1 MSQLKLLHSGGNGV
15 ILAPPAS
22 NPAADRTI
30 TLPDAANGEMLTTTN
45 PKAGNII
52 QVVGYLDP
60 TTGSAGFATTSG
72 SYVTNSV
79 LPSQAITPS
88 KSTSK
93 IYVSAFIG
101 MQNDGGS
108 QIENTI
114 YRIISGGATT
124 DLSGNNTYGLVFKGG
139 TNSEWGYS
147 GVQFVDSPNTTSQ
160 VTYTW
165 YGRSE
170 INGASVALR
179 HGNSTVGITLME
191 IAA

>member
-1 MSQLKLLHSGGNGV
+1 MTVTINGDGSV
-15 ILAPPAS
+15 TGL
-22 NPAADRTI
+22 T
-30 TLPDAANGEMLTTTN
+30 TLPDSAMASGSV
-45 PKAGNII
+45 I
-52 QVVGYLDP
+52 QVVHDFDI
-60 TTGSAGFATTSG
+60 TSAGFATTSG

-79 LPSQAITPS
+79 LPTLAITPS
-88 KSTSK
+88 SSSSK

-114 YRIISGGATT
+114 YRIISGGSTT
-124 DLSGNNTYGLVFKGG
+124 DLSGGNTYGLVFKGG
-139 TNSEWGYS
+139 SNSEWGYS

-170 INGASVALR
+170 VPGLSVALR
-179 HGNSTVGITLME
+179 HAGSTVGITLME
-191 IAA
+191 IKS

>member
-1 MSQLKLLHSGGNGV
+1 MSQIKLVHSGGNGV
-15 ILAPPAS
+15 FLSAPSS

-45 PKAGNII
+45 PKDGNII
-52 QVVGYLDP
+52 QVVGYLDES
-60 TTGSAGFATTSG
+60 TGSAGFATTSG
-72 SYVTNSV
+72 SYVTASV

-88 KSTSK
+88 KSSSK
-93 IYVSAFIG
+93 IYVSAYIG

-108 QIENTI
+108 QVENTI

-124 DLSGNNTYGLVFKGG
+124 DLSSGNTYGLVFKGG
-139 TNSEWGYS
+139 SNQEWGYA
-147 GVQFVDSPNTTSQ
+147 GVQFIDSPNTTSQ

-165 YGRSE
+165 YSRSE
-170 INGASVALR
+170 VAGSSVVPR
-179 HGNSTVGITLME
+179 HAGSTVAITLME